1 MNVHQQNPRQAYSGY
16 HLRDVPAEDAELTH
30 VGPGTPCGEY
40 MRRFWQP
47 VCLSQE
53 LTDLPHA
60 VRILGEDLVAF
71 RDKSGDVGVL
81 HRHCSHR
88 GTSLEYGIVAE
99 HGIRC
104 CYHGWLFDID
114 GTILETPG
122 ETPGSRLRESFR
134 HGAYPAREYEG
145 LVFAYMGPP
154 DEETEFPMFDTYFL
168 TDNKLVPYSCHY
180 SCSWLQVH
188 ENFVDPIHAV
198 FLHTRLTGTQFTD
211 AWHDLPATEFVEK
224 DAGLYY
230 ITTRQVGDRV
240 WVRTNHI
247 MLPNFGQVAALW
259 EAVEKEK
266 FFNRASVTRWSVPI
280 DDTNSWIFGYR
291 HFNDVV
297 DTAGIGKEEECGV
310 DSVDFL
316 GQTGNRPYEE
326 RQREP
331 GDWDALVGQRPI
343 AIHAKEH
350 LGTTDRGVAMW
361 RRILREGI
369 RGEGRFAGKPATW
382 GYAGDPI
389 HTYTHDTCLDIPAN
403 GMKGAEQ
410 MAYLA
415 GIGREVLDCIFSG
428 DAYEG
433 AERKGHVEKR
443 LRDLRDRYR
452 G

>member
-1 MNVHQQNPRQAYSGY
+1 MCTSRPPRQAYSGY

-134 HGAYPAREYEG
+134 HGAYPARKYEG

-168 TDNKLVPYSCHY
+168 TDN
-180 SCSWLQVH
+180 
-188 ENFVDPIHAV
+188 
-198 FLHTRLTGTQFTD
+198 
-211 AWHDLPATEFVEK
+211 
-224 DAGLYY
+224 
-230 ITTRQVGDRV
+230 
-240 WVRTNHI
+240 
-247 MLPNFGQVAALW
+247 
-259 EAVEKEK
+259 
-266 FFNRASVTRWSVPI
+266 
-280 DDTNSWIFGYR
+280 
-291 HFNDVV
+291 
-297 DTAGIGKEEECGV
+297 
-310 DSVDFL
+310 
-316 GQTGNRPYEE
+316 
-326 RQREP
+326 
-331 GDWDALVGQRPI
+331 
-343 AIHAKEH
+343 
-350 LGTTDRGVAMW
+350 
-361 RRILREGI
+361 
-369 RGEGRFAGKPATW
+369 
-382 GYAGDPI
+382 
-389 HTYTHDTCLDIPAN
+389 
-403 GMKGAEQ
+403 
-410 MAYLA
+410 
-415 GIGREVLDCIFSG
+415 
-428 DAYEG
+428 
-433 AERKGHVEKR
+433 
-443 LRDLRDRYR
+443 
-452 G
+452 